1 MMAGQK
7 GYCMRYYST
16 QRPLG
21 PGTFPK
27 QDGSETVTNFDGK
40 IYCEEI
46 GRDAWGFVE
55 YKTPIS
61 EEAARSYELKGWRS
75 YQVTRRAFEKL
86 KEQYPIAMESLLD

>member
-27 QDGSETVTNFDGK
+27 QDGSETITNFDRK

-46 GRDAWGFVE
+46 GRDAWGFAE

-61 EEAARSYELKGWRS
+61 EEAARSYELKPGGSGSVVLVGQDSSGRT
-75 YQVTRRAFEKL
+75 VAFRGFAV
-86 KEQYPIAMESLLD
+86 P